1 MSGGDSLHPRPLGS
15 ALKDISAF
23 FGRSGKTP
31 RSPPDENAQSSAS
44 PAVVAVEET
53 PVEHALVNMEAE
65 RGTLLASESA
75 GQTMVQLPLLVPPSS
90 TEQELASSISKLQEA
105 LAVARELHEF
115 TKDRNNVHAPIK
127 KMSVSILSS
136 LTCIERELLTMKM
149 RVERI
154 EKASMK
160 PKAGLTTTPI
170 SGKRN
175 RKVRTPEEA
184 EEVKRAKNDAPNCN
198 QIAPEPIEEQEKS
211 ESSELWSTVVSK
223 KAKRKATI
231 DSATDVGQGR
241 PGAPNGPTKLTS
253 WRPKTEAILV
263 ETNEVSTH
271 KDILRKL
278 KTDPELQP
286 FGKQVARVRSTKN
299 GGLLFELKKN
309 DGTYSE
315 DYSEKIQKAIGESG
329 KVKTLGQMET
339 VEIRYIDEETEADDV
354 EREVRNQF
362 ACTEGCKLEVRMKS
376 SYSGMQTAIVKL
388 PAKLVPA
395 MTAAGKIQ
403 IGWSVCPVRV
413 STPSRKCYRCWQTG
427 HISQDCKGP
436 DRSKC
441 CLRCGDEGHFASAC
455 QKTPRCVFC
464 PAGFNAHHSSGAF
477 CPVTKKTTS
486 WK

>member
-1 MSGGDSLHPRPLGS
+1 MSGSDSLHLRPIRS

-44 PAVVAVEET
+44 LAVVAVEET

-65 RGTLLASESA
+65 EGTLLASESVE
-75 GQTMVQLPLLVPPSS
+75 QTMVQLPYLVPPSS
-90 TEQELASSISKLQEA
+90 KEQELACSISKLQEA
-105 LAVARELHEF
+105 YKRVTRELHEF

-154 EKASMK
+154 KKASMK
-160 PKAGLTTTPI
+160 PKAGLKTTLI

-184 EEVKRAKNDAPNCN
+184 EEIKRAKNDAPTSN
-198 QIAPEPIEEQEKS
+198 QPASEPSEEQEKP

-223 KAKRKATI
+223 KTKHKATI
-231 DSATDVGQGR
+231 DSATDVRQGR
-241 PGAPNGPTKLTS
+241 PGASNGPTKLTS
-253 WRPKTEAILV
+253 WRPKTKAILV

-278 KTDPELQP
+278 KTDPKLEP
-286 FGKQVARVRSTKN
+286 FGKQVTRVRSTKN

-309 DGTYSE
+309 EGTYSE

-339 VEIRYIDEETEADDV
+339 VEIRYFDEETEAADV
-354 EREVRNQF
+354 EREMRNQF
-362 ACTEGCKLEVRMKS
+362 TCTEGCKLEVRMKS
-376 SYSGMQTAIVKL
+376 SFSGMQTAVVKL

-395 MTAAGKIQ
+395 MTAA
-403 IGWSVCPVRV
+403 
-413 STPSRKCYRCWQTG
+413 
-427 HISQDCKGP
+427 
-436 DRSKC
+436 
-441 CLRCGDEGHFASAC
+441 
-455 QKTPRCVFC
+455 
-464 PAGFNAHHSSGAF
+464 
-477 CPVTKKTTS
+477 
-486 WK
+486 